1 MYQVK
6 DLTQLTVK
14 DLWKEVKRG
23 EEWWGEIN
31 REVLSLVKIILE
43 SSLDEEIL
51 EELQVNRYHRSDRR
65 RGYRNGC
72 YERSLC
78 TRYGIIKTLRVP
90 RTREGFTSTILP
102 RYQRRP
108 SDVDKLI
115 RECFLGG
122 LSTRRVG
129 EVLAPLCGEKIS
141 SQTVSNITV
150 KLNSEVAHYHSLF
163 LGDNYQYLLLDGI
176 TMKVKSIVG
185 VKKRLILCAYGI
197 TPEGKRELIS
207 FRQRNSESENQW
219 ESFLQNLYQRG
230 LQGNS
235 LKLIVT
241 DGCPGLHQALEIVYP
256 FIPKQRCWA
265 HKLRNVANKLPRKI
279 QETCLI
285 EAKGIYQ
292 AQTQREAR
300 DRFLHWA
307 THWRELAPKAV
318 TCLETD
324 IDELVNFFN
333 CPKGHWRKIRTT
345 NAIER
350 AFREVRRRTRPMSCF
365 QNSASV
371 DRIIYGV
378 VSYLNNKWKEKP
390 LSQFTQLS

>member
-1 MYQVK
+1 MEQVK
-6 DLTQLTVK
+6 DLTQLNLKDFWPKVK
-14 DLWKEVKRG
+14 
-23 EEWWGEIN
+23 EEDDWWGDIN
-31 REVLSLVKIILE
+31 GEVLSLVKLILE

-51 EELQVNRYHRSDRR
+51 EELQVNRYRRSDQR
-65 RGYRNGC
+65 RGYRNGY

-90 RTREGFTSTILP
+90 RTREGFTSAVLP

-108 SDVDKLI
+108 TDVNRLVK
-115 RECFLGG
+115 ECFLGG

-129 EVLAPLCGEKIS
+129 EVLAPLCGEQIS
-141 SQTVSNITV
+141 PQTVSRITV
-150 KLNSEVAHYHSLF
+150 KLSNEVQHYHHQL
-163 LGDNYQYLLLDGI
+163 LGDNYQYLLLDGV
-176 TMKVKSIVG
+176 TLKVKSIVG

-207 FRQRNSESENQW
+207 FRQRNSESADQW

-230 LQGNS
+230 LEGKNLQ
-235 LKLIVT
+235 LIVT
-241 DGCPGLHQALEIVYP
+241 DGCPGLHQALETVYP

-279 QETCLI
+279 QETCLT
-285 EAKGIYQ
+285 EAKGIYL

-300 DRFLHWA
+300 DRFHHWA
-307 THWRELAPKAV
+307 TQWRELAPKAV

-324 IDELVNFFN
+324 IDELVNFLN
-333 CPKGHWRKIRTT
+333 CPKEHWRKIRTT

-350 AFREVRRRTRPMSCF
+350 SFREVRRRTRPMSCF

-378 VSYLNNKWKEKP
+378 VSYLNKKWKEKP
-390 LSQFTQLS
+390 LSQFTQLT

>member
-90 RTREGFTSTILP
+90 RTREGFTSTILS

-141 SQTVSNITV
+141 PQTVSKITV
-150 KLNSEVAHYHSLF
+150 KLNSEVEHYHGLF
-163 LGDNYQYLLLDGI
+163 LGDN
-176 TMKVKSIVG
+176 
-185 VKKRLILCAYGI
+185 
-197 TPEGKRELIS
+197 
-207 FRQRNSESENQW
+207 
-219 ESFLQNLYQRG
+219 
-230 LQGNS
+230 
-235 LKLIVT
+235 
-241 DGCPGLHQALEIVYP
+241 
-256 FIPKQRCWA
+256 
-265 HKLRNVANKLPRKI
+265 
-279 QETCLI
+279 
-285 EAKGIYQ
+285 
-292 AQTQREAR
+292 
-300 DRFLHWA
+300 
-307 THWRELAPKAV
+307 
-318 TCLETD
+318 
-324 IDELVNFFN
+324 
-333 CPKGHWRKIRTT
+333 
-345 NAIER
+345 
-350 AFREVRRRTRPMSCF
+350 
-365 QNSASV
+365 
-371 DRIIYGV
+371 
-378 VSYLNNKWKEKP
+378 
-390 LSQFTQLS
+390 

>member
-1 MYQVK
+1 MVQVK
-6 DLTQLTVK
+6 DLTQLNLK
-14 DLWKEVKRG
+14 DLWPEVK
-23 EEWWGEIN
+23 EEDDWWGEIN
-31 REVLSLVKIILE
+31 GEVLSLVKLILE

-51 EELQVNRYHRSDRR
+51 EELQVNRYRRSNQR
-65 RGYRNGC
+65 RGYRNGY

-78 TRYGIIKTLRVP
+78 TRYGIIKALRVP
-90 RTREGFTSTILP
+90 RTREGFTSVVLP

-108 SDVDKLI
+108 SDVNRLVK
-115 RECFLGG
+115 ECFLGG

-129 EVLAPLCGEKIS
+129 EVLAPLCGEQIS
-141 SQTVSNITV
+141 PQTVSRITV
-150 KLNSEVAHYHSLF
+150 KLSSEVQHYHNRL
-163 LGDNYQYLLLDGI
+163 LGDNYQYLLLDGV
-176 TMKVKSIVG
+176 TLKVKSIVG

-207 FRQRNSESENQW
+207 FRQRNSESEDQW

-230 LQGNS
+230 LEGKNLQ
-235 LKLIVT
+235 LIVT
-241 DGCPGLHQALEIVYP
+241 DGCPGLHKALETVYP

-265 HKLRNVANKLPRKI
+265 HKLRNVAAKLPRKI
-279 QETCLI
+279 QGTCLI

-300 DRFLHWA
+300 ERFHHWA

-318 TCLETD
+318 VCLETD
-324 IDELVNFFN
+324 MDELVNFLN
-333 CPKGHWRKIRTT
+333 CPKEHRRKIRTT

-378 VSYLNNKWKEKP
+378 ISYLNNKWKDKP
-390 LSQFTQLS
+390 LYQFTQLS